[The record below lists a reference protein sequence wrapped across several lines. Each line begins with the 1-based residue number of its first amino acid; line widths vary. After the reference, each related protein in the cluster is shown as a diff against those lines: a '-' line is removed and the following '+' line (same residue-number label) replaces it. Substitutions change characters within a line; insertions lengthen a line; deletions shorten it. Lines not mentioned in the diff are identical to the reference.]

1 MALHVAET
9 GGAKSAIQTH
19 EGRRAFRLRERVRYQ
34 MAETGTG
41 SVSLL
46 ANSTRSAELGGF
58 ARNNHQNH

>member
-19 EGRRAFRLRERVRYQ
+19 EGRRAFRLRERGRYR

-41 SVSLL
+41 SVS
-46 ANSTRSAELGGF
+46 R
-58 ARNNHQNH
+58 